1 MSSIEGN
8 CVSSA
13 ECGILCVGIRD
24 IQSRLAR
31 TMPHEQRQLSKELS
45 YGIASAVLGVEGRS
59 LWVDS
64 GEAGRE
70 IVLFE
75 RAVDGIKAAEEITHC
90 SEIDCSDGDL
100 ELQVGVHW
108 GRVTW
113 DSRNLKVF
121 GEGIQ
126 DVKAL
131 EREATERRPNISQQC
146 VEAAQQQSTCKELA
160 NRCWIFISYSRADNK
175 RPNFLEEL
183 LQQTRPFEVSGRL
196 GVFVDTRIRPSDR
209 WFRAIMAGLAHHKL
223 AILLIGPGF
232 FASDFIMKEE
242 LPHIEQAHSQRKTEV
257 LWVYLI
263 EAAFLSS
270 SWVKDVQAA
279 HEPAMPLRKSGK
291 LARNVA
297 WEQVVNKITELTT
310 MSESTPVE
318 PDPNLVGRGPMA
330 VGRT

>member
-13 ECGILCVGIRD
+13 ECGIVCVGIRD

-31 TMPHEQRQLSKELS
+31 TMPHEQRQLSKALS
-45 YGIASAVLGVEGRS
+45 YGIVREVLGVEGRS

-70 IVLFE
+70 IILFE
-75 RAVDGIKAAEEITHC
+75 RAVDAIEAAEQITHC
-90 SEIDCSDGDL
+90 SEIHSSDGDL
-100 ELQVGVHW
+100 DLQVGVHW
-108 GRVTW
+108 GRVAW

-131 EREATERRPNISQQC
+131 ERDATDRRPNISQQC
-146 VEAAQQQSTCKELA
+146 DAAAAEQSTCKELS

-183 LQQTRPFEVSGRL
+183 LQQTKPFEVSGRL

-209 WFRAIMAGLAHHKL
+209 WFRAIMAGLANHKL
-223 AILLIGPGF
+223 AILLIGPGY
-232 FASDFIMKEE
+232 FASDFIRNEE
-242 LPHIEQAHSQRKTEV
+242 LPHIAEAYSQRKVEV

-263 EAAFLSS
+263 EAAYLRD

-279 HEPAMPLRKSGK
+279 HEPPMPLRKSGK
-291 LARNVA
+291 LARNFA
-297 WEQVVNKITELTT
+297 WEQVVNKITQLT
-310 MSESTPVE
+310 MSESNLVE
-318 PDPNLVGRGPMA
+318 PDQNVVRRGPMPA
-330 VGRT
+330 GRT